1 MNKKSSSQVIKAIFT
16 IIFSAVICTNITAQS
31 HQKFSITGQL
41 SDKAGTQP
49 VAFATIALK
58 RIADSMLITGVAS
71 DQEGKFRLEQVE
83 RGKYNLLISAI
94 GYETLESYIDLRDDL
109 EAGTFLL
116 REKSVT
122 LPDVF
127 ISGERKKAESGADKT
142 TWLVSQ
148 KMYDAAAT
156 GTDLLGYIPGVS
168 VDMMKN
174 ISVAGNQNI
183 LILVDGRER
192 ERNFISQ
199 LDASRIDKVEIIST
213 PGAEYDA
220 SVTGVINIIL
230 KKDRNSG
237 MNGYINAEI
246 PASAS
251 EIYLFPSGSA
261 GYGRGKMNLFAS
273 WNGELAYFDILEST
287 SRSFQSTEGPVN
299 ILSEQVLRQKN
310 WSHRFHYGFD
320 YHLNEK
326 NQFNLYAWYNPW
338 SRELDGT
345 TIQKISKDSIETILA
360 SGMKEDTDSNKA
372 SFYSAYFRHNFSRQ
386 GSKIEFD
393 LSNYNYKGESVTE
406 FNLGSDDQAI
416 NKSAGVM
423 PIQNSVILRIDYTSE
438 FSEKLRLSAGI
449 KTRFQSLQD
458 RQTDEFR
465 YNEKVYAAYGALTY
479 DVLKFTFKT
488 GMRAERSSAYLD
500 GSFKTNII
508 SFLPDATI
516 SYKLRSRQDL
526 RLAYNRTIKRP
537 GLYELNPNTSYSDLF
552 SARSG
557 NPCLTPDFLQELTLR
572 YSSSAGSNFYSFQL
586 YYRQRN
592 NAISSFTFIN
602 EKGIFET
609 REANLGNI
617 WAYGFELTS
626 AVKLF
631 KILSLNSYLSLY
643 DLHTSANSTA
653 AFYRIDNRQKVSF
666 ESGVSAIATFRHDIS
681 ASLKFHYST
690 PGTDLQTITFGDALY
705 FVAIEK
711 NFAKKYKVA
720 VNSALPFARSFT
732 YQGYRING
740 SDFTIRTEGNIQLSR
755 IPLWVTFRYQFSTG
769 KKINRI
775 DRTREEI
782 SNLPQKGF

>member
-1 MNKKSSSQVIKAIFT
+1 MNRKSTSQLIKGIIT
-16 IIFSAVICTNITAQS
+16 IIFSAAICTNIFAQT

-41 SDKAGTQP
+41 SDKTGNQP

-83 RGKYNLLISAI
+83 KGKYNLQISAI
-94 GYETLESYIDLRDDL
+94 GYECIESYIDLRENL

-116 REKSVT
+116 REKSVS

-127 ISGERKKAESGADKT
+127 VSAERKKAESGADKT
-142 TWLVSQ
+142 TWLVNQ
-148 KMYDAAAT
+148 KMSDAAAT

-192 ERNFISQ
+192 EKNFINQ

-213 PGAEYDA
+213 PGSEYDA

-246 PASAS
+246 PTSAS
-251 EIYLFPSGSA
+251 EIYPFPSSSI

-287 SRSFQSTEGPVN
+287 SRSFRSIKGPVD

-320 YHLNEK
+320 YYLNEK
-326 NQFNLYAWYNPW
+326 NQFNFYAWYNPW

-345 TIQKISKDSIETILA
+345 TILKIREDSIETNLA
-360 SGMKEDTDSNKA
+360 SGTKEDTDSNKA
-372 SFYSAYFRHNFSRQ
+372 AFYSAYFRHNFSRQ

-393 LSNYNYKGESVTE
+393 LSNYHYKGESVTE
-406 FNLGSDDQAI
+406 FNLGSDDQVI
-416 NKSAGVM
+416 NRSAGVM
-423 PIQNSVILRIDYTSE
+423 PKQNSVILRIDYTTLI
-438 FSEKLRLSAGI
+438 SEKLRLSAGI
-449 KTRFQSLQD
+449 KTRFQTLQD
-458 RQTDEFR
+458 RQTEEFR
-465 YNEKVYAAYGALTY
+465 YNENVYAAYGALTY
-479 DVLKFTFKT
+479 DVSKFTFKT
-488 GMRAERSSAYLD
+488 GLRAERSSAYLN
-500 GSFKTNII
+500 GSFKSNII

-516 SYKLRSRQDL
+516 SYKLRTTKDL

-537 GLYELNPNTSYSDLF
+537 GLYELNPNPSYSDLF
-552 SARSG
+552 SSRIG
-557 NPCLTPDFLQELTLR
+557 NPCLKPDFLTELTLR
-572 YSSSAGSNFYSFQL
+572 YSASAGNTFNSFQV

-592 NAISSFTFIN
+592 NAINSYTFIN

-609 REANLGNI
+609 SEANLGNI

-626 AVKLF
+626 GVKLF
-631 KILSLNSYLSLY
+631 KIISLNSYLSLY

-653 AFYRIDNRQKVSF
+653 AFYNIENRKKVSF
-666 ESGVSAIATFRHDIS
+666 ESGISAIATFRHDIS
-681 ASLKFHYST
+681 ASIKFHYST

-705 FVAIEK
+705 FVSLEK
-711 NFAKKYKVA
+711 IFVKKYKVA
-720 VNSALPFARSFT
+720 ITSALPFARSFT
-732 YQGYRING
+732 YQGSKING
-740 SDFTIRTEGNIQLSR
+740 PDFIICNKGNIRLSR
-755 IPLWVTFRYQFSTG
+755 IPLWLTFRYQFSSG
-769 KKINRI
+769 KKIDRI
-775 DRTREEI
+775 DRTKEEI